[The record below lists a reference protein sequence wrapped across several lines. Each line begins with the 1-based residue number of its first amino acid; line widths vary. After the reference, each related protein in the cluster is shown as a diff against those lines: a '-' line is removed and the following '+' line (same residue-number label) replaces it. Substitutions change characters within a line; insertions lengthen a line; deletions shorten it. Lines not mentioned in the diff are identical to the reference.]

1 MIIVEHIQKNFG
13 TTAAVRNVSFTV
25 APGQTLGLLGPNG
38 AGKTSSLRILCGLLT
53 PDKGHVTI
61 DGIDVIKHPVKAQK
75 KLGVLP
81 DNCGLYTRLTAAEN
95 LRYFAELYGLSK
107 QHTTL
112 RIKTLADQLDMGDIL
127 HRKTQGFS
135 QGERMKVALARAL
148 VHEPPYLILD
158 EPTNGLDV
166 LTTRAVR
173 SLLLSLKKDGTC
185 IIFSSHLMHEVSHLC
200 DRLTVITHGAVSAN
214 GTPDAIIQQTG
225 CDDLESAFAHLCVST
240 TPQSTT
246 PQSTTPQNASQTKGQ
261 NHE

>member
-1 MIIVEHIQKNFG
+1 MINVECIQKKFG
-13 TTAAVRNVSFTV
+13 ATTAVRNVSFSA

-53 PDKGHVTI
+53 PDAGEVHI
-61 DGIDVIKHPVKAQK
+61 DGIDVVKHPVEAQK

-95 LRYFAELYGLSK
+95 LDYFAQLYGLSK
-107 QHTTL
+107 PQTKH
-112 RIKTLADQLDMGDIL
+112 RISVLAQQLDMEAIL

-148 VHEPPYLILD
+148 MHEPPYLILD

-173 SLLLSLKKDGTC
+173 SLLQQLKQDGTC
-185 IIFSSHLMHEVSHLC
+185 LIFSSHLMHEVTHLC
-200 DRLTVITHGAVSAN
+200 DELTIITSGEVSAC

-225 CDDLESAFAHLCVST
+225 CTDLESAFAHLCLNT
-240 TPQSTT
+240 TAHNKTIQG
-246 PQSTTPQNASQTKGQ
+246 AK
-261 NHE
+261 EDE